1 MSHGLHSKPLAR
13 AIGLSLALAGLASHA
28 WAFPQDTG
36 EETAPPYEDR
46 IIPSDQLAALPE
58 DDSERFD
65 AEGLPRSLDLQLLV
79 SRTERGDETFNE
91 QGLSVGGFWE
101 TLDHGS
107 FSLDATLLHADRE
120 RASGGGWGG
129 RGTLWQRGLF
139 LDGGWRGDN
148 GIGVLNTAV
157 PTLMRDQYRFL
168 LPSVP
173 FAGLSTDWQ
182 QANRSL
188 QLMGSYGRGGVFDGA
203 RVVGFERSDGDVASL
218 GAQWQ
223 WAPGWS
229 GALAGLATDGR
240 LVPDNDG
247 GVLVQENRTRALLFA
262 NGWRDAN
269 NALTLN
275 LQSSGGDPGDAFGAW
290 LDGRADR
297 GRYQHRY
304 GVFHLEPQLA
314 WGALPIANDAEGA
327 YYRVNYQYARWSWN
341 AGIDQ
346 IRSVSGN
353 SFEGQYG
360 NAYGRYQ
367 ATARMGYGGGLNVR
381 DSDAG
386 TAYSTQLF
394 VDQLN
399 RWGQSRLQWDFVDN
413 GATGGDSWEIKLD
426 HSLRLRPGKRLSA
439 SLNHGSLSFSGEAPT
454 RTSSVSLIGGIDLT
468 ERLNLDGS
476 ARYARG
482 TGPNAFRG
490 TDLNLNL
497 AWRFARQWSL
507 VGSVYEN
514 RGTRRSPFIL
524 DPLAPDTFIDIPRD
538 RSLFLSLRYERRAGT
553 TSGVL
558 GGPPGSPVGSITGS
572 VYLDDN
578 GDGQRAASEQPAANV
593 TVLLDG
599 LYAVRT
605 DSNGEFVFPRV
616 AVGAHVV
623 TVVPDNLPLPWFV
636 DEQTDRRAVEVKV
649 RDQQRVDIGAR
660 RQR

>member
-1 MSHGLHSKPLAR
+1 MRPALSIQPLAL
-13 AIGLSLALAGLASHA
+13 AIGLALALAGPAAH
-28 WAFPQDTG
+28 AFPQDAD
-36 EETAPPYEDR
+36 EESAPAYQDR
-46 IIPSDQLAALPE
+46 IIPSDQLAPLPE
-58 DDSERFD
+58 DEGESFD
-65 AEGLPRSLDLQLLV
+65 ADGLPRSLDVQLLA
-79 SRTERGDETFNE
+79 SRTERGPETFNE
-91 QGLSVGGFWE
+91 QGLTVGGFWE

-107 FSLDATLLHADRE
+107 FSLDATLLHADRS
-120 RASGGGWGG
+120 RNRDGDGWGG
-129 RGTLWQRGLF
+129 TATLWQRGLF

-148 GIGVLNTAV
+148 GVGVLNTAL
-157 PTLMRDQYRFL
+157 PTLSRDQYRFL

-173 FAGLSTDWQ
+173 FAGASTDWR
-182 QANRSL
+182 QASRNL

-218 GAQWQ
+218 GAQWE
-223 WAPGWS
+223 WAPGWT
-229 GALAGLATDGR
+229 GAATALATDGR
-240 LVPDNDG
+240 LVPGGDG
-247 GVLVQENRTRALLFA
+247 GVLVEENRTRALLVS
-262 NGWRDAN
+262 NGWRSATQS
-269 NALTLN
+269 LTLN
-275 LQSSGGDPGDAFGAW
+275 LQSSGGDPANALGAW
-290 LDGRADR
+290 LDGRADQ

-304 GVFHLEPQLA
+304 GLFRLEPELA

-327 YYRVNYQYARWSWN
+327 YYRLNYSYARWNWN
-341 AGIDQ
+341 AGLDH
-346 IRSVSGN
+346 IRSVSGS
-353 SFEGQYG
+353 SFEGLYG
-360 NAYGRYQ
+360 NFYGRYQ
-367 ATARMGYGGGLNVR
+367 ASTRLGYGGGLNVR

-394 VDQLN
+394 VDQVN

-413 GATGGDSWEIKLD
+413 GPSGGNSWEVKLD
-426 HSLRLRPGKRLSA
+426 HTLPFRPGKRLSL
-439 SLNHGSLSFSGEAPT
+439 SLNHGSLSYSGEAAT
-454 RTSSVSLIGGIDLT
+454 RTTSVAFNGGIDLT
-468 ERLNLDGS
+468 QRLSLDGS
-476 ARYARG
+476 ARYGRG
-482 TGPNAFRG
+482 TGPAAFRG

-507 VGSVYEN
+507 VGSIYEN
-514 RGTRRSPFIL
+514 RGARRSPFIL

-538 RSLFLSLRYERRAGT
+538 RSLFLSLRYQHRAGT
-553 TSGVL
+553 ASGVL

-605 DSNGEFVFPRV
+605 DSNGEFTFPRV

-636 DEQTDRRAVEVKV
+636 DEELDRRAVEVTV

>member
-1 MSHGLHSKPLAR
+1 VNRPLLHKPLAL
-13 AIGLSLALAGLASHA
+13 AIGLSLALAGLSATAS
-28 WAFPQDTG
+28 AFPQDA
-36 EETAPPYEDR
+36 EEAEAPAYQDR
-46 IIPSDQLAALPE
+46 IIPSDQLAPLSE
-58 DDSERFD
+58 DEGEAYD

-91 QGLSVGGFWE
+91 QGLSASGFWE
-101 TLDHGS
+101 TLDHGNL
-107 FSLDATLLHADRE
+107 SLDATLLHADRE
-120 RASGGGWGG
+120 RAGGGGWGG
-129 RGTLWQRGLF
+129 TATLWQRGLF

-148 GIGVLNTAV
+148 GIGVLNTAL
-157 PTLMRDQYRFL
+157 PALMRDQYRFL

-173 FAGLSTDWQ
+173 FAGLSTDWH
-182 QANRSL
+182 QASRKL

-223 WAPGWS
+223 WAPGWT
-229 GALAGLATDGR
+229 GAAAALATDGN
-240 LVPDNDG
+240 LIPDTDG
-247 GVLVQENRTRALLFA
+247 GVLLQPSRTRALLVA
-262 NGWRDAN
+262 NGWRNAN
-269 NALTLN
+269 HALTLN
-275 LQSSGGDPGDAFGAW
+275 LQSSGGDPADAFGAW
-290 LDGRADR
+290 LDGRSDR

-304 GVFHLEPQLA
+304 GLFHLERDLA

-327 YYRVNYQYARWSWN
+327 YYRLNYQYARWNWN
-341 AGIDQ
+341 AGLDS

-353 SFEGQYG
+353 SFEGLYG
-360 NAYGRYQ
+360 NFYGRYQ
-367 ATARMGYGGGLNVR
+367 ATTRLGYGGGLNVR

-386 TAYSTQLF
+386 TAYSTQVF
-394 VDQLN
+394 ADQRN
-399 RWGQSRLQWDFVDN
+399 RWGQSRLQADFVDN
-413 GATGGDSWEIKLD
+413 GPTGGNSWEVKVD
-426 HSLRLRPGKRLSA
+426 HSLPLKPGKRLSL
-439 SLNHGSLSFSGEAPT
+439 SLNHGSLSYSGEAAT
-454 RTSSVSLIGGIDLT
+454 RTSSMSLIGGIDLT
-468 ERLNLDGS
+468 EQLNLDGS

-507 VGSVYEN
+507 VGSIYEN
-514 RGTRRSPFIL
+514 RGSRRSPFIL
-524 DPLAPDTFIDIPRD
+524 DPLAPDTYYDIPRD

-605 DSNGEFVFPRV
+605 DSNGEFTFPRV

-623 TVVPDNLPLPWFV
+623 TVLPDNLPLPWFID
-636 DEQTDRRAVEVKV
+636 DELDRRAVDVTV